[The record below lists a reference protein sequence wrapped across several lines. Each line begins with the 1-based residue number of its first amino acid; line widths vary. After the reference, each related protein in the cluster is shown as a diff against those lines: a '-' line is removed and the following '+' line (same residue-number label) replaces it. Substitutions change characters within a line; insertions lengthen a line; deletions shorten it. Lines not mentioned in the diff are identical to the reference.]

1 MTDNSDDWTL
11 IERPAWEPKTPKDE
25 RGALDKAPLATL
37 RAAPDSLAAL
47 RLMSDLAKRYPR
59 PQAAK
64 GKAYAR
70 DKTLADYAHAVGAF
84 IADLLAAIEADRSEG
99 WLRCSLNK
107 GDYTGQMAHVRRGA
121 PSVHRGRAS

>member
-1 MTDNSDDWTL
+1 MTDNADYSALT
-11 IERPAWEPKTPKDE
+11 ERAAWEPKTPKEE
-25 RGALDKAPLATL
+25 REALDRAPLATL

-47 RLMSDLAKRYPR
+47 QLMSDLAKRYAR

-84 IADLLAAIEADRSEG
+84 IADLLAASEADQSEG
-99 WLRCSLNK
+99 
-107 GDYTGQMAHVRRGA
+107 
-121 PSVHRGRAS
+121 